1 MLLSNKQSKRRS
13 VYEFDDSPRSLK
25 QGSLNGVAP
34 EIGQEGTQFGRE
46 ARKNSGVLKRFSC
59 VFSIYALGPSAVAVQ
74 KLVLSDCVRECETRE
89 KGIEFMLRCE
99 LSLLTFRL
107 SIVEEERRLCVFT

>member
-1 MLLSNKQSKRRS
+1 MFFSAKYIFFSSLERRLDVLLSNKQSKRRS

-34 EIGQEGTQFGRE
+34 EIGQEGTQFDRE

-59 VFSIYALGPSAVAVQ
+59 VSVSAL
-74 KLVLSDCVRECETRE
+74 
-89 KGIEFMLRCE
+89 
-99 LSLLTFRL
+99 
-107 SIVEEERRLCVFT
+107 